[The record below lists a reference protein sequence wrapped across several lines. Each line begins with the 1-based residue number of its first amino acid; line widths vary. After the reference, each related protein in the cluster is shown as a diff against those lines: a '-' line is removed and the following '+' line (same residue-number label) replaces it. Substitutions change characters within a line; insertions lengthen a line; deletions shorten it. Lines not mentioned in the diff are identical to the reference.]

1 VSALGAR
8 ALVFFASASVLLLEI
23 LAGRLLAPYVGVSLE
38 TFTAIIGT
46 VLAGIAMGS
55 WWGGRMADR
64 HPPMRLLGPLLIAGG
79 ILSMAAPSVVA
90 ALGPGFAGR
99 DQLGI
104 VILTSLGF
112 LAPAIVLSAVSPI
125 VVKLRLQTLEET
137 GSVVGQ
143 LSAVSTAGAL
153 FGTFVT
159 GFVLLAAWPSRPIV
173 LVVGGALLLVGTAIT
188 VKAGRWSA
196 AAAGVVAILAASAGV
211 LALAVPGPCEYET
224 PYVCAQVL
232 DDDARSGGRA
242 LVLDTVRHSYV
253 DLDDPTHLE
262 FRYIKL
268 IADVIDSQK
277 PDVPLRTL
285 YIGGGGFTVPTWLE
299 ATRPESTHTVL
310 EIDPVLVDI
319 AESRL
324 GLDASTIDDVLVG
337 DARISIAETAPG
349 AFDVVVGD
357 AFSGSS
363 VPWHL
368 TTKEFLELV
377 DSRMASDGLY
387 VMNVIDYPPH
397 EFVKAEVA
405 TLADVFEVIMV
416 IAPEG
421 YLYGNGGGNYIVVAS
436 HEALAPQALVSLLRS
451 RDANS
456 VVLTDTALAD
466 WYGVAPVL
474 IDDFAPVDQLLGHP
488 S

>member
-1 VSALGAR
+1 MSALGAR

-46 VLAGIAMGS
+46 VLAGIALGS

-64 HPPMRLLGPLLIAGG
+64 RPPMRLLGPLLIAGG
-79 ILSMAAPSVVA
+79 ILSMAAPTVVA
-90 ALGPGFAGR
+90 ALGPGFQGR
-99 DQLGI
+99 EPLGI

-159 GFVLLAAWPSRPIV
+159 GFVLIAAWPSRPIV
-173 LVVGGALLLVGTAIT
+173 LVVGGALLFVGAAIT
-188 VKAGRWSA
+188 VKAGGWSG
-196 AAAGVVAILAASAGV
+196 AAAGVVAIVAAAAGM

-232 DDDARSGGRA
+232 NDDDRAGGRA

-277 PDVPLRTL
+277 PEVPLRTL

-299 ATRPESTHTVL
+299 TTRPDSTHTVL
-310 EIDPVLVDI
+310 ELDPVLVDI

-324 GLDASTIDDVLVG
+324 GLDAATIDEILVG
-337 DARISIAETAPG
+337 DARLTIAETAPG

-368 TTKEFLELV
+368 TTTEFLELV
-377 DSRMASDGLY
+377 DSRLDNDGFY

-405 TLADVFEVIMV
+405 TVAEVFEEVMV
-416 IAPEG
+416 IAPER
-421 YLYGNGGGNYIVVAS
+421 YFYGDGGGNYIVVAS
-436 HEALAPQALVSLLRS
+436 HEALAPQALSSLLEPRE
-451 RDANS
+451 ALS
-456 VVLTDTALAD
+456 VVLTGAALAD
-466 WYGVAPVL
+466 WVGDARIL
-474 IDDFAPVDQLLGHP
+474 TDSFAPVDQLLGRP